1 MNDHTLPIDAGFM
14 ARAIEL
20 AVLGLGR
27 VSPNPLVGCVIVHE
41 GRIIGEG
48 WHRGYGEAHAEV
60 AAVQSLSDTRLL
72 AASTVYV
79 TLEPCTHFGKTPPC
93 ADMLIEHG
101 VQRVVIGSA
110 DSNPKVTGGG
120 AAKLK
125 AAGIEVVTGVLEE
138 ACRYMNRRFFT
149 FVEQRRPYIILKWA
163 ETSDRYIARLN
174 RESKWISDKVS
185 RQLVHRWRAE
195 EDAILVGSGTA
206 EADNPRLTVRDW
218 TGRNPIR
225 ILIDRKLRLGS
236 PLHLFDGAVQTI
248 VYNTIKS
255 EETKGVV
262 RVKLSEQDFLN
273 EMMAD
278 LHSRNVQSLIVEG
291 GARTLKLF
299 IEAGLWDEARVFRS
313 PQLFGSGIPAPQLVG
328 QAHVGSL
335 SVDQLF
341 YYTRHPNPHAHG

>member
-1 MNDHTLPIDAGFM
+1 
-14 ARAIEL
+14 
-20 AVLGLGR
+20 
-27 VSPNPLVGCVIVHE
+27 
-41 GRIIGEG
+41 
-48 WHRGYGEAHAEV
+48 
-60 AAVQSLSDTRLL
+60 SDTRLL

-335 SVDQLF
+335 SV
-341 YYTRHPNPHAHG
+341 